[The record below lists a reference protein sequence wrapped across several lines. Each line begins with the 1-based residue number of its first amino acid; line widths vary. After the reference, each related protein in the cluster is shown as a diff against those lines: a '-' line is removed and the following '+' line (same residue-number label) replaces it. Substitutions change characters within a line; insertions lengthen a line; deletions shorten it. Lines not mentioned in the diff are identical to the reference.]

1 MNLRPSGYEKPEEG
15 LQAASEST
23 NPSESVD
30 LLGSSSAPPMQ
41 AESSEHKNF
50 GQPVV
55 SDPTVVPQKSADDER
70 PLTPAQAAARFQL
83 PEYLLRNACA
93 EGRLGHLRVVNTLW
107 LVPAPVAAFARS
119 WRAQNRRG
127 R

>member
-1 MNLRPSGYEKPEEG
+1 
-15 LQAASEST
+15 
-23 NPSESVD
+23 
-30 LLGSSSAPPMQ
+30 MQ
-41 AESSEHKNF
+41 TESSEHKNF